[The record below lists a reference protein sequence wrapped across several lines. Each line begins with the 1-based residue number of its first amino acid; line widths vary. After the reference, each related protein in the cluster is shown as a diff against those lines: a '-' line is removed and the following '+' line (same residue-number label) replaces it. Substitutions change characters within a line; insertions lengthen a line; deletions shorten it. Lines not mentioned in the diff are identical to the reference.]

1 MINMQAFYSAK
12 IELKMKT
19 STAIFC
25 LLCFLCYLLP
35 FSLFSYSSSALIIN
49 EIMADPIAD
58 ETLNEWIELYNDE
71 DKEINVSNWIIGDDK
86 DNDTIGGGLYDKE
99 GTIIPPFGYA
109 ILTDDATRAYNN
121 FNVSNEAVRLYV
133 DDSSIGNGL
142 SNDGE
147 IFYLYDANLNLIDA
161 KSYNKTTEGL
171 SWAYINGTLMKSA
184 PSPGFSNNGS
194 ILSNQNCDYAVD
206 FILAKSIFDNSS
218 DFSFQ
223 AIVSNIKG
231 QKTNFTSGGKIDD
244 FNGKIMQEYKF
255 FTDEEIT
262 SKRTSSK
269 YSPNLEEGKS
279 YILSSNLTVQCN
291 ELNFENN
298 FDIEIITIKG
308 KPLEN
313 NSFLKIAQVYDLGND
328 EEAKFGDTI
337 RIKLSAY
344 KGNTN
349 KESVSVWIE
358 DEKNK
363 ISKESRASLFF
374 KYTNYSIVIPVQIK
388 PNCDEKFDN
397 GEYSIIAEGLGI
409 KDEEDIDISG
419 LTSAMCDKKED
430 EKDNSPSKKFDF
442 NLIDFNEEIELG
454 KEFKTNVMLNNNGDE
469 KIPIKIW
476 SYAYRGSKSYSGE
489 REANKKEFELNP
501 KSIQTIEL
509 RNIVE
514 NAEPGAYKFKVVIN
528 KNRQKTNNEIKKD
541 IEIIGSRGVATSSKI
556 KNPEAPKAGNAII
569 ENSSNKITN
578 NAALSNAIVY
588 ESNTEKAKNFIPIF
602 LIILSVIFNVIL
614 IWRR

>member
-1 MINMQAFYSAK
+1 MRAFYLAK
-12 IELKMKT
+12 TELKMKT
-19 STAIFC
+19 LTDIFH
-25 LLCFLCYLLP
+25 LLCYLLP
-35 FSLFSYSSSALIIN
+35 LSLFSYSSSALIIN

-71 DKEINVSNWIIGDDK
+71 DKEINASGWIIGDDN
-86 DNDTIGGGLYDKE
+86 DNDTIEGGLYNKE
-99 GTIIPPFGYA
+99 GAIIVAFGYA

-121 FNVSNEAVRLYV
+121 FNVSNDAVRLYV

-147 IFYLYDANLNLIDA
+147 TFYLYDNSHNLIDY

-171 SWAYINGTLMKSA
+171 SWAYINGTLMRSA
-184 PSPGFSNNGS
+184 PSPGFSNDGS
-194 ILSNQNCDYAVD
+194 ILNDHGCDYAVD

-223 AIVSNIKG
+223 TIASNIKG
-231 QKTNFTSGGKIDD
+231 QKTNFTSGGKIED
-244 FNGKIMQEYKF
+244 FNGKIMQEYRF
-255 FTDEEIT
+255 FTEEEIT

-279 YILSSNLTVQCN
+279 YILSSNLTVKCN
-291 ELNFENN
+291 DSNLENN

-328 EEAKFGDTI
+328 EEAKFGDAI
-337 RIKLSAY
+337 RVKLSAY

-349 KESVSVWIE
+349 KESISVWLE

-363 ISKESRASLFF
+363 ISKESRASLFS
-374 KYTNYSIVIPVQIK
+374 KYTNYSIVIPIQIK
-388 PNCDEKFDN
+388 PNCDEKFDS
-397 GEYSIIAEGLGI
+397 GEYSIIAEGLGV

-419 LTSAMCDKKED
+419 LTSAMCDKKENSED
-430 EKDNSPSKKFDF
+430 SKDNPFAKAKTFDF
-442 NLIDFNEEIELG
+442 ELINFKGEIEAG
-454 KEFKTNVMLNNNGDE
+454 KEFKTGVLLNNNGGE
-469 KIPIKIW
+469 KIPIKLW
-476 SYAYRGSKSYSGE
+476 SYVYRGSKSYSGE
-489 REANKKEFELNP
+489 REANKKEFELSPN
-501 KSIQTIEL
+501 SQQTIEL
-509 RNIVE
+509 GNIVE
-514 NAEPGAYKFKVVIN
+514 TAEPGDYKFKVVIN
-528 KNRQKTNNEIKKD
+528 KNSQKTNNEITKD
-541 IEIIGSRGVATSSKI
+541 IAIIRSRDVAISSKI
-556 KNPEAPKAGNAII
+556 KNPE
-569 ENSSNKITN
+569 NSMAQNTGIKNNINKIAAD
-578 NAALSNAIVY
+578 AALSSAVVY
-588 ESNTEKAKNFIPIF
+588 ESNTEKAKNSILIF

>member
-1 MINMQAFYSAK
+1 MLK
-12 IELKMKT
+12 IKILT
-19 STAIFC
+19 VIFC
-25 LLCFLCYLLP
+25 FLAYLIALSF
-35 FSLFSYSSSALIIN
+35 FSHPSSALIIN

-71 DKEINVSNWIIGDDK
+71 NKEINVSNWMIGDDN
-86 DNDTIGGGLYDKE
+86 DNGTIEGGLYDKE
-99 GTIIPPFGYA
+99 GATIGPFGYA
-109 ILTDDATRAYNN
+109 LITDDATRVYNN
-121 FNVSNEAVRLYV
+121 FNVSNEAIRLYV
-133 DDSSIGNGL
+133 DGSSMGNGL

-147 IFYLYDANLNLIDA
+147 TFYLYDNAHLLIDA
-161 KSYNKTTEGL
+161 KSYNKTSEGL
-171 SWAYINGTLMKSA
+171 SWAYINGTLMKSS

-194 ILSNQNCDYAVD
+194 ILNDNSCDYAID
-206 FILAKSIFDNSS
+206 FILPKSIFDNSS
-218 DFSFQ
+218 DFLFQ
-223 AIVSNIKG
+223 VMASNIKG
-231 QKTNFTSGGKIDD
+231 QKTNFTSGGKIED
-244 FNGKIMQEYKF
+244 FNGKIMQEYNF
-255 FTDEEIT
+255 FTEEEIT

-291 ELNFENN
+291 DSNSENN
-298 FDIEIITIKG
+298 LDIEIITIKG

-313 NSFLKIAQVYDLGND
+313 RSFLKIAQVYDLGND

-363 ISKESRASLFF
+363 ISKESRASLFS
-374 KYTNYSIVIPVQIK
+374 KYTNYSVTIPVQIK

-409 KDEEDIDISG
+409 KDEEDIDVSG

-430 EKDNSPSKKFDF
+430 DSNNTSTKKFDF
-442 NLIDFNEEIELG
+442 ELIGFTEKIEAG
-454 KEFKTNVMLNNNGDE
+454 REFKTNVQLNNNGNE

-476 SYAYRGSKSYSGE
+476 SFVYRGSKSYSGE
-489 REANKKEFELNP
+489 REANKKELVLKANSMQVVELKND
-501 KSIQTIEL
+501 
-509 RNIVE
+509 VGD
-514 NAEPGAYKFKVVIN
+514 AEPGAYKLKVVIN
-528 KNRQKTNNEIKKD
+528 KNNQKTNNELTNN
-541 IEIIGSRGVATSSKI
+541 IEIMPGQKSKADSQKIAAASAKSQSIQSSGSEIS
-556 KNPEAPKAGNAII
+556 GNRMA
-569 ENSSNKITN
+569 N
-578 NAALSNAIVY
+578 NVVY
-588 ESNTEKAKNFIPIF
+588 RSTTEKSKNLVIF
-602 LIILSVIFNVIL
+602 LLAFFSVVLNIIL

>member
-1 MINMQAFYSAK
+1 MK
-12 IELKMKT
+12 IL
-19 STAIFC
+19 TAIFY
-25 LLCFLCYLLP
+25 FLTYLLVL
-35 FSLFSYSSSALIIN
+35 SLFSRSSSALVIN

-71 DKEINVSNWIIGDDK
+71 DEEINVSNWIIGDGSG
-86 DNDTIGGGLYDKE
+86 NDTIEGGLYNKE
-99 GTIIPPFGYA
+99 GAIIGAFGYA
-109 ILTDDATRAYNN
+109 ILTDDATRVYDN
-121 FNVSNEAVRLYV
+121 FNVSNDAVRLYV

-147 IFYLYDANLNLIDA
+147 TLHIYDNAHNPIDS
-161 KSYNKTTEGL
+161 KSYNKTAEGL

-194 ILSNQNCDYAVD
+194 ILNDQSCDYAVD
-206 FILAKSIFDNSS
+206 FILAKAIFDNSS

-223 AIVSNIKG
+223 AIISNIKG
-231 QKTNFTSGGKIDD
+231 QKTNFTSGGKIED
-244 FNGKIMQEYKF
+244 FNGKIMQEYRF
-255 FTDEEIT
+255 FTEEEIT
-262 SKRTSSK
+262 TKRTSSK

-291 ELNFENN
+291 DSNSENN

-349 KESVSVWIE
+349 KESVSVWVE

-363 ISKESRASLFF
+363 ISKESRTSLFS
-374 KYTNYSIVIPVQIK
+374 KYTNYSIVIPIQIK

-409 KDEEDIDISG
+409 KDEKEIEVSG
-419 LTSAMCDKKED
+419 LTPAMCDKKENN
-430 EKDNSPSKKFDF
+430 KDTTATKAKPFEFELMSFK
-442 NLIDFNEEIELG
+442 EEIETG
-454 KEFKTNVMLNNNGDE
+454 KEFKSEVLLSNNGPE
-469 KIPIKIW
+469 KIPIKLW
-476 SYAYRGSKSYSGE
+476 SYVYRGSKSYSGE
-489 REANKKEFELNP
+489 REANKKEFELSPN
-501 KSIQTIEL
+501 SQQTIEL

-514 NAEPGAYKFKVVIN
+514 NAEPGNYKFKVVIN
-528 KNRQKTNNEIKKD
+528 KNSQKTNNEITRD
-541 IEIIGSRGVATSSKI
+541 IAIIGSRDVAISSKI
-556 KNPEAPKAGNAII
+556 KNPENSMANKDII
-569 ENSSNKITN
+569 KDRSDKITN

-588 ESNTEKAKNFIPIF
+588 KSNTEKAKNFIPIF